1 MQRNKCKIYSLLHKL
16 VHLTD
21 AVPEPVVLAFQM
33 MCIIEKYIK
42 LDSVIENQTLSF
54 FCNFVVVR
62 VSLIL
67 KCLIPSLKAQ
77 RELIFTLKDFNIY
90 FNFLSHCYFY
100 ILKILNLVCCAHFI
114 HIIQTILKPLLQW
127 QAF

>member
-21 AVPEPVVLAFQM
+21 AAPEPVVLAFQM

-42 LDSVIENQTLSF
+42 LDSATEKQTLNF
-54 FCNFVVVR
+54 FCNSVVVR
-62 VSLIL
+62 VSLIS

-77 RELIFTLKDFNIY
+77 RELIF
-90 FNFLSHCYFY
+90 
-100 ILKILNLVCCAHFI
+100 
-114 HIIQTILKPLLQW
+114 HIK
-127 QAF
+127 